1 MTMWCRDLRW
11 LLAALLLAG
20 TTPAA
25 AAIPEYGVAAGPA
38 VPLWPSDSLGGC
50 IGLSAGAATS
60 GGGSL
65 LRVRGELLGVITSDA
80 KAALPTVGGEAGL
93 RYGRLEL
100 YGLAGVQLF
109 GVVARG
115 GHVVFATLGL
125 TGGGGLSV
133 QLTRRVRLSVR
144 GAMTWLPSFTAATVS
159 AGEGERP
166 TLAFLMVLVGLEL
179 RAPGGATHVDSDL
192 YD

>member
-1 MTMWCRDLRW
+1 MVMHGRALLW
-11 LLAALLLAG
+11 LLACGTLLAG
-20 TTPAA
+20 ARPAA
-25 AAIPEYGVAAGPA
+25 AAIPEYGIAAGPI
-38 VPLWPSDSLGGC
+38 VPLWPSDSLGAC
-50 IGLSAGAATS
+50 FGLSAGAATS
-60 GGGSL
+60 GSSL

-109 GVVARG
+109 GVVARA
-115 GHVVFATLGL
+115 GHVVFATLGV
-125 TGGGGLSV
+125 TAGGGLSI
-133 QLTRRVRLSVR
+133 QLTKRLRLSVR
-144 GAMTWLPSFTAATVS
+144 GAMTWLPSFSAATIS

-166 TLAFLMVLVGLEL
+166 TFAFLTLLVGLEL
-179 RAPGGATHVDSDL
+179 RAPGGTTHVDSDL

>member
-1 MTMWCRDLRW
+1 MMMRRRDLLW
-11 LLAALLLAG
+11 LLACGTLLAG
-20 TTPAA
+20 SGPAA
-25 AAIPEYGVAAGPA
+25 AAIPEYGFAAGPA
-38 VPLWPSDSLGGC
+38 VPLWPSDSLGAC
-50 IGLSAGAATS
+50 FGLSAGAATS
-60 GGGSL
+60 GSSL

-109 GVVARG
+109 GVVARA
-115 GHVVFATLGL
+115 GHVVFATLGV

-133 QLTRRVRLSVR
+133 QLTKRLRLSVR
-144 GAMTWLPSFTAATVS
+144 GAMTWLPSFTAATLS

-166 TLAFLMVLVGLEL
+166 TMAFLMVLVGLEL
-179 RAPGGATHVDSDL
+179 RAPRGTTHMDSDL